1 MEQSGVRFIVVTSGN
16 NSLYE
21 KVCAELEEEQIR
33 FPVFRVNSVGEA
45 ASLTKQMGKSVVIT
59 DSRELTE
66 VKDHLPNPEK
76 STLFGGAPRLPEKG
90 SCEDEVAYIR
100 FFIRMHIDEELNLT
114 RLSAVIGLSPNYL
127 CTMFHRETG
136 VKLGYYIKRSRLE
149 KAAYLLETEQTLI
162 EDIAIRVGFANASYF
177 SKQFKDEFGLSPR
190 AYRAEFRNRRE
201 GL

>member
-1 MEQSGVRFIVVTSGN
+1 MDHSGVRLIVVTAGN

-21 KVCAELEEEQIR
+21 KVCAELKEEQIC
-33 FPVFRVNSVGEA
+33 FPVFRASTVGEA

-59 DSRELTE
+59 DSRELAD
-66 VKDHLPNPEK
+66 VKEHLPSPERN
-76 STLFGGAPRLPEKG
+76 TLFGGDPRLP
-90 SCEDEVAYIR
+90 EVAYIR
-100 FFIRMHIDEELNLT
+100 FYIRMHIDEELNLN
-114 RLSAVIGLSPNYL
+114 RLSSVIGLSPNYL

-149 KAAYLLETEQTLI
+149 RAAYLLETEQTLI

-190 AYRAEFRNRRE
+190 AYRAEFRSRRE